1 MKPIEPME
9 PMPLSTFER
18 LRNNNIIQ
26 AWLVLILALFFGTA
40 LAGVQITLG
49 PKIEQN
55 KLNETLERVP
65 ELVLGKQG
73 AAELKK
79 NHKSLVVEKKIVSVE
94 KNGKITNYSVF
105 EAKDENKK
113 TLGWVVKTGGQGYA
127 DRVELLLGLDPDIK
141 KISGLFVLEQK
152 ETPGLGNKI
161 VTDKWR
167 GQFVGKDVEK
177 PLKVVK
183 GGAKGKDTIDAIT
196 GATISS
202 RSVTNIINSAA
213 ADLKGVLAAGKIS
226 EDK

>member
-9 PMPLSTFER
+9 PMPLSTMER

-73 AAELKK
+73 AANLKK
-79 NHKSLVVEKKIVSVE
+79 EHRSLIVDKKTVYVE
-94 KNGKITNYSVF
+94 KNGKKTSYSVF
-105 EAKDENKK
+105 EAKDENQK

-127 DRVELLLGLDPDIK
+127 DRIELLLGLDPGVK

-167 GQFVGKDVEK
+167 SQFVGKDIEK

-183 GGAKGKDTIDAIT
+183 GGAKANDTIDAIT

-213 ADLKGVLAAGKIS
+213 ADLKGALVAGKKS